1 MANTY
6 VLINSYTV
14 GSGGVASVSLL
25 SIPATYTDLLILAS
39 VRTLRS
45 TNASN
50 FYMRING
57 SSATNYDLKRLE
69 GSGTA
74 ASSDGYTS
82 LDGMV
87 IGTANGSTSTASVF
101 SSFSIYIP
109 NYLSSNKKSVSV
121 ESVSENNA
129 TAAYADLTVGL
140 WNLTSAITSVSFHEL
155 AANTNID
162 QYSTFYLYGIKNS

>member
-6 VLINSYTV
+6 VLISSSTV
-14 GSGGVASVSLL
+14 GSGGVASVSLS
-25 SIPATYTDLLILAS
+25 SIPATYTDLLVLAS

-87 IGTANGSTSTASVF
+87 IGTANGTTSTASVF

-129 TAAYADLTVGL
+129 TAAYADLTAGL

-155 AANTNID
+155 AASTNID

>member
-129 TAAYADLTVGL
+129 TAAYADLTAGL